1 MSFSVKQKQKAI
13 LRAYFRSGAG
23 QWKVLVLDKR
33 ASEIVGELFRGEE
46 LRKEGIT
53 VSIPLD
59 SKRVDKLESTTGLYL
74 VASSAAN
81 AKLIA
86 EDARNEILQK
96 MHICFLSDPAPI
108 EQLVDSVM
116 NPTPP
121 KSLRISEI
129 VTASSDFLCQGDNL
143 FSLASHAHALKP
155 ETIAHG
161 LTSAL
166 GMLGVVPIIRAEKGG
181 VAEQVGEVLADR
193 LRAELYM
200 GKIVQKSLIS
210 RPLLVLTDRKNN
222 LSTALRHPWTY
233 RAMLF
238 DVLGLKAS
246 SVEVTVRDKGT
257 DRCMKYNLDEDA
269 DDFWRKHATS
279 SFPEVASAIEAE
291 LKLYLEEVAEVNKL
305 GSDVSSEIS
314 SLPDLAR
321 RKEMIDM
328 HMNIATALLDE
339 IKSRGLDELYR
350 IEEDAE
356 AGVVDWNAVMSVIKS
371 DRGTKEDKLRLFL
384 VCFLSGPP
392 IGQAQLDQY
401 RQALEAAGCDP
412 SPIEYALPLKGL
424 VEAKSVPPPA
434 TSEKRRLGL
443 MVSGLVQQGKA
454 NLKKG
459 VVEVAQN
466 FNKLMT
472 LSRANAMPLTRIV
485 DNFVELKGG
494 FDSSFTFHDPKVKP
508 DAIENGPRN
517 LMPFQDAIAFVVGGG
532 NYIEYENLIEHLHG
546 RGIVYGA
553 SALLG
558 GAQFLESFSLSDPQ
572 P

>member
-13 LRAYFRSGAG
+13 LRAFFRNGGG
-23 QWKVLVLDKR
+23 QWKVLVVDKR
-33 ASEIVGELFRGEE
+33 SSEIVSELFRGEE
-46 LRKEGIT
+46 LRREGIT

-59 SKRVDKLESTTGLYL
+59 SKRSDKLESTTGLYL

-81 AKLIA
+81 TKLIA

-116 NPTPP
+116 NPKPP

-143 FSLASHAHALKP
+143 FSLTSHTHALKP
-155 ETIAHG
+155 ETLAHG
-161 LTSAL
+161 LTCVLS
-166 GMLGVVPIIRAEKGG
+166 MLGVVPIIRAEKGG

-200 GKIVQKSLIS
+200 GKIVQRSLIS
-210 RPLLVLTDRKNN
+210 RPLLVLTDRRNN

-257 DRCMKYNLDEDA
+257 DRSIKYNLDEDA
-269 DDFWRKHATS
+269 DEFWRKHSTS

-291 LKLYLEEVAEVNKL
+291 LKTYLEEVAEVNKL
-305 GSDVSSEIS
+305 GSDVSSEIA
-314 SLPDLAR
+314 SLPDLAK

-392 IGQAQLDQY
+392 IGQAELDEY
-401 RQALEAAGCDP
+401 RQALEAAGCES

-424 VEAKSVPPPA
+424 AKSVPPPA
-434 TSEKRRLGL
+434 KSDTRRLGL

-459 VVEVAQN
+459 VAEVAQN

-485 DNFVELKGG
+485 DSFVELKGG
-494 FDSSFTFHDPKVKP
+494 FDNSFTYHDPKVKSG
-508 DAIENGPRN
+508 AVENGPRN

-532 NYIEYENLIEHLHG
+532 NYIEYENLMEHLHG
-546 RGIVYGA
+546 RSVVYGA
-553 SALLG
+553 SSLLG
-558 GAQFLESFSLSDPQ
+558 GSQFLGSLSDP
-572 P
+572 